1 MPKLVQMKKNKL
13 EKPAHIMQTSI
24 NLDLMKIEDLKL
36 MKKAVTDYLKWREQ
50 AHQAGK
56 KDE

>member
-1 MPKLVQMKKNKL
+1 
-13 EKPAHIMQTSI
+13 MQTSI